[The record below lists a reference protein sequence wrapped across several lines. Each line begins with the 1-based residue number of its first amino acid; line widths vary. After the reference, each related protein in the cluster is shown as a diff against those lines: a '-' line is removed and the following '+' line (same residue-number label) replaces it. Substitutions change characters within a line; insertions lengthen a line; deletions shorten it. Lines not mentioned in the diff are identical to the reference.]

1 MGIARTLQL
10 AGGGIALFAAGALVT
25 AAATGRLSGVTGGID
40 RPAVERVVHDYLL
53 SHPELMAQMAS
64 QLDSRQA
71 AADDKVRNDALAQ
84 IGPAALL
91 DPKVAYVAGPANAK
105 VTVAEFF
112 DYRCPHCKA
121 SMAAV
126 ENLLNKNVRVA
137 FIEHPI
143 LTPDSLIAAKAAVAA
158 RRQGDKYVPFHFALM
173 ATAGELPKERVLDIA
188 KGVGLDVAKLSK
200 DMEDPAVIESVKAS
214 NALADRLHFDGTPT
228 FVINNRIVVG
238 ELTDAELE
246 SLAGVAST
254 ASAVPK
260 G

>member
-1 MGIARTLQL
+1 MAIGKTLQL
-10 AGGGIALFAAGALVT
+10 AAGGVALFAAGALVT
-25 AAATGRLSGVTGGID
+25 AAATGRLPMGGGLD

-53 SHPELMAQMAS
+53 SHPELMAQMAN

-71 AADDKVRNDALAQ
+71 AADDKARNDALAQ
-84 IGPAALL
+84 VGPAALL
-91 DPKVAYVAGPANAK
+91 DPKVAYVTGPSNAK

-158 RRQGDKYVPFHFALM
+158 RRQGEKYVPFHFALM
-173 ATAGELPKERVLDIA
+173 ATSGELPKARVLDIA
-188 KGVGLDVAKLSK
+188 KSVGLDADKLAK
-200 DMEDPAVIESVKAS
+200 DMEDPAVLESVKAS

-238 ELTDAELE
+238 ELTKEELQ
-246 SLAGVAST
+246 SLTEAA
-254 ASAVPK
+254 PK